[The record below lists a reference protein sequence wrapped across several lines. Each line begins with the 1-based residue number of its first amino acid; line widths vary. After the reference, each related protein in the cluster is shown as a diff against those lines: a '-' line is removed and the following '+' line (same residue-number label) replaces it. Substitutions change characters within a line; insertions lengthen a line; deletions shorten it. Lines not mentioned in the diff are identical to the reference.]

1 MQRWAALNAR
11 QLSVLQRVESDADE
25 VSAKR
30 SELATT
36 VNALRN
42 RGLVGTSHRG
52 GVWRVVI
59 TEAGSF
65 YLQHGHHPDR
75 PASRDATTS
84 PPKRSST
91 RDTAAELIAELGSR
105 EDATIRIDEPDDA
118 TRARYRRA
126 ISAVK
131 RRGLVPEGKQLLH
144 TGRDSGP
151 LIIRLGEDGPETR
164 TDWNRIRLRVRDEV
178 IGDGLT
184 ELLGWD
190 QQILKVSD
198 QARGRALDLVR
209 SLARRAERRGH
220 AVAASRKSRQLY
232 LRVHEHAFAIKISE
246 DVDEVPRRLPANDPR
261 LRHAYDWQRVTP
273 PEYDSVPSGRL
284 RIVLSPRT
292 PEAKEWADQGR
303 SKVEKKLTE
312 VLDEAERQAER
323 AEEQARENRRRHQEW
338 LTEHEKQ
345 QAEHERERTAVEAQW
360 NTAMGTA
367 RGLAVEDL
375 RGRIFEDAMDRWHI
389 AGRIRE
395 FCDDIDRAAV
405 SSGTPEV
412 ASEWTAWARSRAD
425 QLDPTLRLP
434 DLAERFHP
442 EPGPDDLRAHL
453 GDWSPFKPRKEYRP
467 PGGEPVSG
475 PSSFSSGSGAPAWI
489 LARQGRFPWW
499 RR

>member
-1 MQRWAALNAR
+1 M
-11 QLSVLQRVESDADE
+11 
-25 VSAKR
+25 
-30 SELATT
+30 
-36 VNALRN
+36 NALRD
-42 RGLVGTSHRG
+42 RGLVWTSHRG
-52 GVWRVVI
+52 GVWCVEI

-65 YLQHGHHPDR
+65 YLQNGYHPDR
-75 PASRDATTS
+75 PASDDAAAAS
-84 PPKRSST
+84 PKRSPS
-91 RDTAAELIAELGSR
+91 RDVAAELIAELGRR

-118 TRARYRRA
+118 TRARYRKA
-126 ISAVK
+126 INAAK

-144 TGRDSGP
+144 TGRDAGP

-178 IGDGLT
+178 IGDDLT
-184 ELLGWD
+184 ELIGRD
-190 QQILKVSD
+190 QQLLKVSD
-198 QARGRALDLVR
+198 QARGRALELVKG
-209 SLARRAERRGH
+209 LARRAERRGH
-220 AVAASRKSRQLY
+220 AVAASRKNRQMY
-232 LRVHEHAFAIKISE
+232 LRVHEHAFVIKISE

-284 RIVLSPRT
+284 RIELSPRT
-292 PEAKEWADQGR
+292 PEAREWADQGR
-303 SKVEKKLTE
+303 SKVEKKLAE

-338 LTEHEKQ
+338 LV
-345 QAEHERERTAVEAQW
+345 EHERQRAEYEREQAATEAQW
-360 NTAMGTA
+360 KTAMGTA
-367 RGLAVEDL
+367 RALAIEDL
-375 RGRIFEDAMDRWHI
+375 RARAFEDALDRWHI

-395 FCDDIDRAAV
+395 FCDDIDRAAAA
-405 SSGTPEV
+405 SGTPDV
-412 ASEWTAWARSRAD
+412 AGEWTAWARARAD
-425 QLDPTLRLP
+425 RLDPTLRLP